1 MKSRTLLSVKALWI
15 HLQWT
20 PCSKSKI
27 GTLTLV
33 LLWFK
38 KKKTHKKRSSSFS
51 IHWIFVEF
59 VSIWQHAVQ
68 LFLLRSCLS
77 FEIGCHTFSVNTIA
91 CSTVPCMILVPIFFM
106 TDYDVA
112 LYCALLVH
120 ENKTSSFPPLPQS
133 FTLIFLVRE
142 SELLQKHHERVQM
155 GTVSNS
161 LSLELFYIYMKD
173 QFWMVFEYE
182 GERLAVISLHP
193 FFLTFMNLSYIF
205 FLMLDF
211 ICSFAIVCI

>member
-1 MKSRTLLSVKALWI
+1 M
-15 HLQWT
+15 
-20 PCSKSKI
+20 I

-38 KKKTHKKRSSSFS
+38 NKKKNPQKSSSSFS

-59 VSIWQHAVQ
+59 VSIWKHAVQ

-77 FEIGCHTFSVNTIA
+77 FELGATLFQSIQL
-91 CSTVPCMILVPIFFM
+91 LVLLYHVWFLSLPIFFM

-133 FTLIFLVRE
+133 FTLTFLVRE
-142 SELLQKHHERVQM
+142 SELLQKHHEGVQM

-161 LSLELFYIYMKD
+161 LSLELFYICMKD

-193 FFLTFMNLSYIF
+193 SFLTFMNLSYIF